1 MPLFYIEKV
10 LSANSVEQVWKLMC
24 DRMDSYGF
32 DRLLYGFTRNMT
44 ASGVGVPDELLILSS
59 HSPEYT
65 RKFIDSGMYF
75 GAPMLRWALN
85 NVGAQSWSWLKENSD
100 QLTGTERDI
109 IAFNQSMG
117 VKAGYTISFMDN
129 KIRNRAGL
137 GLCARDGMSQ
147 EDVDALWKEVGH
159 EVLVMAQVTHLVFTT
174 LPYTPSG
181 RSLTKRQKEVLEWVG
196 DGKTMQD
203 ISTIVGVSPAT
214 IEKHLRLARE
224 ALDVETT
231 AQAVVKASFQNQIYA
246 VNV

>member
-10 LSANSVEQVWKLMC
+10 LAANSVEQVWKLLC
-24 DRMDSYGF
+24 DRMESYGF

-44 ASGVGVPDELLILSS
+44 ESGVGVPDELLILSN

-65 RKFIDSGMYF
+65 QKFIESGMYF
-75 GAPMLRWALN
+75 GAPMLRWALTHT
-85 NVGAQSWSWLKENSD
+85 GAQSWSWLSENTD
-100 QLTGTERDI
+100 KLTATERDI
-109 IAFNQSMG
+109 IAFNRSMG
-117 VKAGYTISFMDN
+117 VTAGYTISFQDN
-129 KIRNRAGL
+129 KIRNKAGL

-147 EDVDALWKEVGH
+147 KEVDELWKKVGH
-159 EVLVMAQVTHLVFTT
+159 EILVMAQVTHLVLTT
-174 LPYTPSG
+174 LPYTPAG

-203 ISTIVGVSPAT
+203 ISTIMGVSPAT

>member
-10 LSANSVEQVWKLMC
+10 LAANSVEGVWKLLC
-24 DRMDSYGF
+24 DRMETYGF

-44 ASGVGVPDELLILSS
+44 ESGVGMPDELLILSN
-59 HSPEYT
+59 HDPDYT
-65 RKFIDSGMYF
+65 NRFVNSGMYF
-75 GAPMLRWALN
+75 GAPMLRWALQN
-85 NVGAQSWSWLKENSD
+85 TGSCSWSWLEEHYD
-100 QLTGTERDI
+100 DLTDTERDI
-109 IAFNQSMG
+109 IAFNREMG
-117 VKAGYTISFMDN
+117 VTAGYTISFQDN
-129 KIRNRAGL
+129 KVRNKAGL
-137 GLCARDGMSQ
+137 ALTARRGMSQ
-147 EDVDALWKEVGH
+147 SDVDELWHRVGH
-159 EVLVMAQVTHLVFTT
+159 EISVMCQVTHLVLTT
-174 LPYTPSG
+174 LPYTPPG

-203 ISTIVGVSPAT
+203 ISTIMGVSPAT